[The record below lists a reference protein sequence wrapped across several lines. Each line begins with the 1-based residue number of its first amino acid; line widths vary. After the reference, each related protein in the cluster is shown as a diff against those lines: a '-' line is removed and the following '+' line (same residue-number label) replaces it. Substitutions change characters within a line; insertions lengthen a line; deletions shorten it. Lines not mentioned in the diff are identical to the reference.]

1 LLCISAVICTVG
13 SNWSEIQAKE
23 YRHHEA
29 HQHGISHM
37 NVAFEE
43 NELYIELIS
52 PAASIVG
59 FEHHPRSEAQKTAVK
74 KATETLKA

>member
-1 LLCISAVICTVG
+1 
-13 SNWSEIQAKE
+13 
-23 YRHHEA
+23 
-29 HQHGISHM
+29 M